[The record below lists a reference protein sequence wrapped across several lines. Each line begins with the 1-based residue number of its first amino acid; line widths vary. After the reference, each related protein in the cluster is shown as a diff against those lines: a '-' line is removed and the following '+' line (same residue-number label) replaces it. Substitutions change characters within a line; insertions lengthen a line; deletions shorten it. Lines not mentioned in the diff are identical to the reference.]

1 MKKMLNI
8 KKIFV
13 IVSIIALSFT
23 AFSTINYVNAWAA
36 CMRVSPLSSKVVD
49 EGGEIRF
56 TVGYSNDINQI
67 TLSNNDLGLTGF
79 TANIDIQRNG
89 NERVVIL
96 SNIHNSNSNANNKSI
111 YISEGTALSSN
122 GALANPM
129 RTAEFSIR
137 ATTPTPTP
145 STDDVAPVASISGP
159 NPANVYVG
167 GTVTY
172 KVTYTDN
179 VGIKA
184 ITLNANDIGLSGF
197 TANKSV
203 SISGNVATI
212 TLSNIQG
219 NLGGNKFI
227 KVTAGSAIDAQG
239 NMCNAV
245 TGGAFSIVQKNNNNN
260 NNNNNGQNNN
270 DKPQDTNNNNQ
281 NNGKPKDWVANPNTG
296 K

>member
-159 NPANVYVG
+159 NPANVYAG

-203 SISGNVATI
+203 YISGNVATI

-219 NLGGNKFI
+219 NVGGNKFI

-260 NNNNNGQNNN
+260 NNGQNNN

>member
-159 NPANVYVG
+159 NPANVYAG

-219 NLGGNKFI
+219 NVGGNKFI

-260 NNNNNGQNNN
+260 NNNGNNNNN